1 MTYRDVFDAVD
12 RMLRDI
18 RETDYPGASQLPFGG
33 IPTVFG
39 GDFQQTLP
47 IGPQGSNTR
56 ASIVQSTL
64 QFAYVWD
71 SLIQIL
77 SLVENMRLRSINP
90 ANVSLARWLSQ
101 LCTDEAMEGLI
112 PVLGCLLPNTGYK
125 VDKFVDSTYPED
137 DLHRLANVAD
147 PITLSRSCR
156 FFAERAILTT
166 KNTDVD
172 AFNES
177 ILPFL
182 PTEEW
187 SLKLSDSCDLGAGL
201 NSEIDLRED
210 LTPQYLRTLSPN
222 GFPLSDIRVKKG
234 APVMLLRNIDPR
246 NGL

>member
-1 MTYRDVFDAVD
+1 
-12 RMLRDI
+12 
-18 RETDYPGASQLPFGG
+18 
-33 IPTVFG
+33 
-39 GDFQQTLP
+39 
-47 IGPQGSNTR
+47 
-56 ASIVQSTL
+56 
-64 QFAYVWD
+64 
-71 SLIQIL
+71 
-77 SLVENMRLRSINP
+77 MRLRSINP
-90 ANVSLARWLSQ
+90 ANVSLARWLSSFVRMKRWRVDSG
-101 LCTDEAMEGLI
+101 TRF
-112 PVLGCLLPNTGYK
+112 LLPNTGYK

-201 NSEIDLRED
+201 NSEIDLREED